1 MRLREPSQN
10 YGKSVRNQQITQL
23 SQKPQSL
30 QYQPKRTILLKISMF
45 STLSLFLCIS
55 PVRICVANF
64 KDLMMVATIDL
75 MRKITQIMQNLSK
88 EYNFN
93 DYDTHVA
100 KSGFFMV
107 EVNILTSQGCKLE
120 SVRDFDMIRER
131 IQNELNIPSYKIWL
145 SVSFTAN
152 PKWL

>member
-1 MRLREPSQN
+1 
-10 YGKSVRNQQITQL
+10 
-23 SQKPQSL
+23 
-30 QYQPKRTILLKISMF
+30 
-45 STLSLFLCIS
+45 
-55 PVRICVANF
+55 
-64 KDLMMVATIDL
+64 
-75 MRKITQIMQNLSK
+75 MQNLSK